1 MTLRSKLSTYFQNLG
16 PKKKKAL
23 SIFGGVAVLL
33 AILWVAVVATSGGA
47 GKRIVGKE
55 RKPEYTIL
63 ADHSPREVSVE
74 TLSARVKRLQ
84 DDFSGVKEALAQS
97 NERLK
102 TTADLLKAKSDELQ
116 KQNDRVDANTKV
128 LADELAKTQERLALP
143 LPSLEGEKRNSNG
156 GRQRP
161 AGRYPDGPSQTTP
174 PGIPDGNQASPDNA
188 LKIRITTA
196 SGNGNQG
203 RPGADGKDGKKPD
216 TDTIKKVSQI
226 VTDRNGN
233 KKSEIYIPA
242 GSIMSGVLL
251 TGLDA
256 PSSNQA
262 RRDPFPSVL
271 RIKHDTILPN
281 RFRMDFREC
290 FLISSGY
297 GDLSSERAYM
307 RAEVLSCVK
316 TDGAILETPIDG
328 FAVGEDGKA
337 GVRGRLVSRN
347 GQVIA
352 NSLLAGFVAGISQ
365 AFVPQRVQ
373 SVNLTGPNGSGTAPF
388 QYPSPEMIAGQGIAG
403 GVRGSAQQIA
413 MYYMDMARN
422 IFPVIEIDAGRK
434 VDFVL
439 IRGAGLNKR
448 NAGAGGRG
456 GNASSAIS
464 GGLSGLSQIGTMGG
478 GNGAG
483 VLNNVGIGNNTGLGN
498 MGVST
503 GYGGNPMGQG
513 NDGNATGGTYGR

>member
-1 MTLRSKLSTYFQNLG
+1 VLV
-16 PKKKKAL
+16 AL
-23 SIFGGVAVLL
+23 
-33 AILWVAVVATSGGA
+33 LWVAVVATSGGA
-47 GKRIVGKE
+47 GKRIIGKE

-63 ADHSPREVSVE
+63 GDHNPREVSAE
-74 TLSARVKRLQ
+74 ALSGRLTKLQ
-84 DDFSGVKEALAQS
+84 NDFSAVKESLGRSEEKVRSMGDSMTAKAQ
-97 NERLK
+97 
-102 TTADLLKAKSDELQ
+102 ELQ
-116 KQNDRVDANTKV
+116 KQNSALEEKTKQLAEE
-128 LADELAKTQERLALP
+128 LADTKNQLALP
-143 LPSLEGEKRNSNG
+143 LPSLDGEKKNPGNPGGVRRRQNWDNPQNVGQGVPPAIPNGNS
-156 GRQRP
+156 
-161 AGRYPDGPSQTTP
+161 A
-174 PGIPDGNQASPDNA
+174 PDNG
-188 LKIRITTA
+188 LKIKITTA
-196 SGNGNQG
+196 AGNGNQG
-203 RPGADGKDGKKPD
+203 NKPAADAKDGRKAD
-216 TDTIKKVSQI
+216 TEVIKKVSQI
-226 VTDRNGN
+226 VTDKNGN
-233 KKSEIYIPA
+233 KKTEIYIPA
-242 GSIMSGVLL
+242 GSIMSGVLI

-297 GDLSSERAYM
+297 GDMSSERAYM
-307 RAEVLSCVK
+307 RAEMLSCVK
-316 TDGAILETPIDG
+316 TDGTILETAIDG

-373 SVNLTGPNGSGTAPF
+373 SVNLTGSNGSTTQPF
-388 QYPSPEMIAGQGIAG
+388 QYPSPEMIAGQGIPG

-434 VDFVL
+434 VDFVM

-448 NAGAGGRG
+448 NTGAGAGGRG
-456 GNASSAIS
+456 MNTSAGGMGNINN
-464 GGLSGLSQIGTMGG
+464 MGM
-478 GNGAG
+478 GNM
-483 VLNNVGIGNNTGLGN
+483 NNMGIGNNMGGMGN
-498 MGVST
+498 MGGAT
-503 GYGGNPMGQG
+503 GYGGNGMSY
-513 NDGNATGGTYGR
+513 GNAGGNYGR